1 MNENDTREQI
11 IIRNILK
18 TAQALHMKSVAEG
31 VETRGYVDFL
41 RELGCD
47 YVQGYVYYKPMPAEE
62 FEERFLVNG
71 EKVSFDES

>member
-1 MNENDTREQI
+1 
-11 IIRNILK
+11 
-18 TAQALHMKSVAEG
+18 MKSVAEG
-31 VETRGYVDFL
+31 VGTRGYVDFL

-47 YVQGYVYYKPMPAEE
+47 YVQGYVYYKPMLAEE

>member
-1 MNENDTREQI
+1 MN
-11 IIRNILK
+11 
-18 TAQALHMKSVAEG
+18 MKSVAEG

-47 YVQGYVYYKPMPAEE
+47 YVQGYVYYKPMLAEE